1 MLAQYHLGKMAI
13 FGISQNLARGTTRK
27 TGLTCA
33 YIEVWMVGGIWLTAA
48 INVASSVRNIEV
60 MLKTITV
67 IVVTVAYGFSKILMM
82 LTIRS
87 LWLLLG
93 LVRCF

>member
-1 MLAQYHLGKMAI
+1 
-13 FGISQNLARGTTRK
+13 
-27 TGLTCA
+27 
-33 YIEVWMVGGIWLTAA
+33 MVGGIWLTAP

-67 IVVTVAYGFSKILMM
+67 IVVTVYGFSKILMM

-87 LWLLLG
+87 LWLLWALCAVFN
-93 LVRCF
+93 LWRALYYPHERVVSVSCS